1 MLIRMDS
8 KRRLT
13 LPASVAPAMPGD
25 TFEAT
30 FDADEDTVT
39 FRRVAAQRDWLAVL
53 AECPVPMDDVPPR
66 RKEFARRR
74 EL

>member
-1 MLIRMDS
+1 MIIRMGS

-25 TFEAT
+25 AFEAT

-39 FRRVAAQRDWLAVL
+39 FRRVATQCDWLAVL
-53 AECPVPMDDVPPR
+53 AECPVSMDDVPPR
-66 RKEFARRR
+66 RKEFARRHK
-74 EL
+74 L